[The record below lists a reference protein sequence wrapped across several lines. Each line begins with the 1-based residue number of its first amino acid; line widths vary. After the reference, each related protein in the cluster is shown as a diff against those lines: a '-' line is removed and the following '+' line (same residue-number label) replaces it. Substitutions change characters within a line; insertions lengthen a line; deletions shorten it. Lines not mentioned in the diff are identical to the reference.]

1 VKPTNKQLKEEY
13 KRAVRPM
20 GVFQIRNLK
29 NGKVFVVAGIDLA
42 GIINRH
48 KFALAAGGHANKQLQ
63 GDWKSQGTD
72 DFAFEILDQ
81 MNPADNTAD
90 SRRDLAALE
99 DIWLE
104 KLQPYGERGYNEP
117 KITRNERLR
126 QIGARRTDQS

>member
-1 VKPTNKQLKEEY
+1 
-13 KRAVRPM
+13 M

-48 KFALAAGGHANKQLQ
+48 KFALTAGGHANKQLQ
-63 GDWKSQGTD
+63 EDWKSQGAD

-126 QIGARRTDQS
+126 KIGARRTEQS

>member
-29 NGKVFVVAGIDLA
+29 NGKIFVVAGIDLA

-48 KFALAAGGHANKQLQ
+48 KFALAAGGHANKRLQ
-63 GDWKSQGTD
+63 EDWNSQGAD

-104 KLQPYGERGYNEP
+104 KFKPYDERGYNEP

-126 QIGARRTDQS
+126 RIAAGQRDQS